1 MPRST
6 YRGVFMGSV
15 VAIVGRPNVGKS
27 TLFNRILGKR
37 MAIVEDVP
45 GVTRDRNYADVT
57 RYAKRFTLID
67 TGGFEPASSDRLLA
81 QMREQSQLAIE
92 EADIILFLMDGRD
105 GLNPADEEVAHMLR
119 QVDKPVLFVVNKI
132 DGPEQEAGLGEFYS
146 LGIGELHPISAEHRL
161 GVKSLIEELLE
172 LLPDTDADDEKVIE
186 TRMSIIG
193 RPNVGKSSLVN
204 RLLGYERVVANPTA
218 GTTRDSVDTPFTY
231 NDRRYVLIDTAGIRR
246 KGKVSQKLEKYS
258 VIQALK
264 ALDRTHVALIVV
276 DAEEGITDQDLTIAG
291 YAHERGRAIIIIVNK
306 WDLVKKDNR
315 TMGEYIKDV
324 RGAFKFLPDSPI
336 HFVSALTGQRINKIM
351 ADVEM
356 VSDEF
361 NRKVSTSDLNRVLKD
376 AEISHPP
383 PMYQGKRLKLF
394 YATQTA
400 VRPPTFVVFVNK
412 SQGIHFSYERYLMNC
427 LRQAFGF
434 TACPIRLKFTDRER
448 P

>member
-1 MPRST
+1 MS
-6 YRGVFMGSV
+6 SI

-45 GVTRDRNYADVT
+45 GVTRDRNYADVS

-67 TGGFEPASSDRLLA
+67 TGGFEPVSNDRLLA
-81 QMREQSQLAIE
+81 QMREQSQLAME
-92 EADIILFLMDGRD
+92 EADVILFLMDGRE

-119 QVDKPVLFVVNKI
+119 QVEKPVLFVVNKV
-132 DGPEQEAGLGEFYS
+132 DGPEQEAALGEFYA
-146 LGIGELHPISAEHRL
+146 LGVGELHPISAEHRL
-161 GVKSLIEELLE
+161 GVKGLMEELLK
-172 LLPDTDADDEKVIE
+172 LLPETEADDEKITE

-218 GTTRDSVDTPFTY
+218 GTTRDSVDTPFSY

-246 KGKVSQKLEKYS
+246 KGRVSQKLEKYS

-291 YAHERGRAIIIIVNK
+291 YAHERGRAIVIVVNK
-306 WDLVKKDNR
+306 WDLVAKDNS
-315 TMGEYIKDV
+315 TMGDYIKEV
-324 RGAFKFLPDSPI
+324 RGTFKFLPDSPI

-361 NRKVSTSDLNRVLKD
+361 NRKVSTAELNRVLKD

-400 VRPPTFVVFVNK
+400 VRPPTFVIFVNK
-412 SQGIHFSYERYLMNC
+412 AKGIHFSYERYLMNC

-434 TACPIRLKFTDRER
+434 IACPIRLKFSDRKPKYE
-448 P
+448 